1 MKETTNLKETTMK
14 KLFDILMA
22 VLMVDVLLWAAEED
36 KLCTVG

>member
-1 MKETTNLKETTMK
+1 MKNVL
-14 KLFDILMA
+14 DILAA

>member
-1 MKETTNLKETTMK
+1 MKR
-14 KLFDILMA
+14 LFDIVLMAA